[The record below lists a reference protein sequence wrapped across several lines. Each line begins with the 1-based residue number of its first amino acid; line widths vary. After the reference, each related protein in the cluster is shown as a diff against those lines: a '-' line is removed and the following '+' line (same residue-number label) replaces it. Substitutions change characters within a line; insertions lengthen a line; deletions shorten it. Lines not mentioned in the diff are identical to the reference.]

1 MKTCSACH
9 HNNTNDAVFCS
20 QCGRPLGSPT
30 RIIEE
35 STYENLVGQTIG
47 GIYTVEH
54 LIGRGGMATVWH
66 ARRHVGDVNGYAQE
80 HPAAL
85 KVLNRNFV
93 EQNATVIQMFIGEA
107 QIISAL
113 RDEHIVPIY
122 DYGQDSKT
130 KLVYI
135 GMRELEGVTLE
146 EELRKKKAFL
156 KGNGTPDEDPIPL
169 QRAVSIMCQAL
180 EAMVRVHE
188 YRPSNPIIHRDLKP
202 SNLMLTKTGAG
213 KDYVYLL
220 DFGIAQFRELS
231 GPEGPT
237 FMATSEKMILGTYPY
252 MSPEH
257 WNKQFCP
264 GSDIFCLG
272 IILYEMI
279 TGRKP
284 FGGDD
289 GEDDVTI
296 LNNIIHSPHLPLN
309 LGTILGYRQNDLERI
324 LARTLAKDPKER
336 YQTCREFL
344 ADLEELDTMPL
355 GGQWLRK
362 VLWTLAATAGFVG
375 FAALGYYLAE
385 RILF

>member
-1 MKTCSACH
+1 MKTCSVGH
-9 HNNTNDAVFCS
+9 ENTNDALFCS

-30 RIIEE
+30 RIIEDT
-35 STYENLVGQTIG
+35 SYENLVGQTIG
-47 GIYTVEH
+47 GIYTVEY
-54 LIGRGGMATVWH
+54 LIGQGGMATVWH
-66 ARRHVGDVNGYAQE
+66 ARRRVGDVNGYAQE

-93 EQNATVIQMFIGEA
+93 EQNAAVIKMFIGEA

-113 RDEHIVPIY
+113 QDAHIVPIY

-135 GMRELEGVTLE
+135 GMRELEGVTLDE
-146 EELRKKKAFL
+146 EVRKKKAFL
-156 KGNGTPDEDPIPL
+156 KADGTSSEDPIPL

-188 YRPSNPIIHRDLKP
+188 YRPSNPIVHRDLKP
-202 SNLMLTKTGAG
+202 SNLMLTKSGAG
-213 KDYVYLL
+213 KDHIYLL
-220 DFGIAQFRELS
+220 DFGIAQFREAT
-231 GPEGPT
+231 GPDGQT
-237 FMATSEKMILGTYPY
+237 FMATSEKMIMGTYPY

-272 IILYEMI
+272 VILYELI

-296 LNNIIHSPHLPLN
+296 LNNIIHLPHPPLD
-309 LGTILGYRQNDLERI
+309 LGTLSGLRQNDLERI
-324 LARTLAKDPKER
+324 LAQALAKDPKDR
-336 YQTCREFL
+336 YQSCREFL
-344 ADLEELDTMPL
+344 TALEKFDLPPASR
-355 GGQWLRK
+355 QSLRK
-362 VLWTLAATAGFVG
+362 VFWILALTAGFVG
-375 FAALGYYLAE
+375 FTALGYYLAE
-385 RILF
+385 SILF